1 MQRPAGHAMPVT
13 AGVLAAALAVA
24 ACSSAV
30 PDIGQRLASGT
41 PASAGASG
49 LPPSAGP
56 PGSPAESG
64 SPTATTSPAAKT
76 SPSPSSGPSLQVPPS
91 PPPGCDA
98 SRWMTASVHVERALP
113 LPPVPVVTSIRIG
126 THPDCGYDR
135 IVVHLRGPVPGYDI
149 KYVSRTAAGPAA
161 RMIATR
167 GDHYLLLT
175 LHPAQGHLPEHDFA
189 RIGRGGLS
197 RAPRVLGQQR
207 LRGCPVPRRCRGE
220 GRGVPGRAAQRAPLC
235 RRGRLMSSC
244 VAGRAGLRSAGAS
257 ARGQRRRRSR
267 PRPPAACRAG

>member
-1 MQRPAGHAMPVT
+1 MQFGRPGYRPATRIRDASVGR
-13 AGVLAAALAVA
+13 GIRLAAIGWPARVPRGVRVA
-24 ACSSAV
+24 DSDHV
-30 PDIGQRLASGT
+30 TGREDI
-41 PASAGASG
+41 
-49 LPPSAGP
+49 
-56 PGSPAESG
+56 
-64 SPTATTSPAAKT
+64 AK
-76 SPSPSSGPSLQVPPS
+76 PSSGPSLQVPPS

-175 LHPAQGHLPEHDFA
+175 LHPAQGHLPSGVSTISPASAAVAF
-189 RIGRGGLS
+189 
-197 RAPRVLGQQR
+197 PV
-207 LRGCPVPRRCRGE
+207 LRGYSVSSDFE
-220 GRGVPGRAAQRAPLC
+220 GALCLVVVVAKAAAFRV
-235 RRGRLMSSC
+235 GRLSGRLYVD
-244 VAGRAGLRSAGAS
+244 VAG
-257 ARGQRRRRSR
+257 
-267 PRPPAACRAG
+267 

>member
-1 MQRPAGHAMPVT
+1 MQRPAGHAVPVT

-64 SPTATTSPAAKT
+64 SPAATTSPAAKT
-76 SPSPSSGPSLQVPPS
+76 SPGPSSGPSLQVPPS

-175 LHPAQGHLPEHDFA
+175 LHPAQGHLPSGVSTISPASAAVAF
-189 RIGRGGLS
+189 
-197 RAPRVLGQQR
+197 PV
-207 LRGCPVPRRCRGE
+207 LRGYSVSSDFE
-220 GRGVPGRAAQRAPLC
+220 GALCLVVVVAKAAAFRV
-235 RRGRLMSSC
+235 GRLSGRLYVD
-244 VAGRAGLRSAGAS
+244 VAG
-257 ARGQRRRRSR
+257 
-267 PRPPAACRAG
+267 